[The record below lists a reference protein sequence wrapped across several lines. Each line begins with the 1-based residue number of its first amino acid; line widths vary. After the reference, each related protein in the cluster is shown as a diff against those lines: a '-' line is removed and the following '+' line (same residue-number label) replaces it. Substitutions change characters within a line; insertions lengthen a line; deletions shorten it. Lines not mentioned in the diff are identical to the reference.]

1 MTERARREILEAVAA
16 GRLSP
21 TEGADRLSALDAD
34 DAGTARG
41 AAGRSETAETG
52 PDQPTTARV
61 AATDTSA
68 GPERKVLRIKVEAT
82 FRAIEI
88 VGDDDV
94 LEAVAEG
101 DHRSRRE
108 GDVLVIDGEP
118 EDDEAR
124 DDEPRDGEDYGG
136 NDIGDWFQ
144 STGRRHVRRIR
155 VGGRG
160 VTAGV
165 YRPRPLRVRMNPEL
179 ALDARVEAGP
189 LVIKR
194 VRGPVTARVA
204 AGPLRITGFE
214 SPIDLKVSAGT
225 VTATGRVDHG
235 ESHIDCDAGKVRLH
249 LDKDSHARVRAQATL
264 GKVGFGEHHIS
275 RTEFKRVKDEL
286 RDLKDLGNLHDLGDR
301 LSELLSGAFSDTHEV
316 TVGRG
321 TGSIDIQVSM
331 GAADISFDD
340 DVR

>member
-1 MTERARREILEAVAA
+1 MTETARREILEAVAA

-21 TEGADRLSALDAD
+21 TDAADRLSALDKD
-34 DAGTARG
+34 DAGSGLPPVDRT
-41 AAGRSETAETG
+41 ETADAQTEETV
-52 PDQPTTARV
+52 TTRV
-61 AATDTSA
+61 AVTDEPP
-68 GPERKVLRIKVEAT
+68 GPQRKLVRIKVEGT

-94 LEAVAEG
+94 LEAVADG

-108 GDVLVIDGEP
+108 GDMLVIDGEAQT
-118 EDDEAR
+118 DE
-124 DDEPRDGEDYGG
+124 EGG
-136 NDIGDWFQ
+136 DHDIGDWFQ
-144 STGRRHVRRIR
+144 TAGRRHVRRIR

-160 VTAGV
+160 AAAGV
-165 YRPRPLRVRMNPEL
+165 YRPRPLRVRMNPDL

-204 AGPLRITGFE
+204 AGPLTITGFE
-214 SPIDLKVSAGT
+214 SPIDLKVSAGK
-225 VTATGRVDHG
+225 VTATGRVDRG

-249 LDKDSHARVRAQATL
+249 LDKGSHARVRAQATL
-264 GKVGFGEHHIS
+264 GKVGLGEHQ
-275 RTEFKRVKDEL
+275 TEFKRVKKEL
-286 RDLKDLGNLHDLGDR
+286 RDLGELANLHDLGDR

-340 DVR
+340 DIR